1 MYQHLIKQYLKASIG
16 ASWWNSTMPQISLEY
31 GEWLMIMNPF
41 IFQMNLANKFNI
53 QQILGVWAQ
62 GIHDRE
68 VNLLR
73 CSHSIDEALLESDV
87 PSKMM
92 NLNWEKERQAMAAAE
107 NHPSSLQLASQTY
120 WDSSTARTLF
130 GAQKEDVNM
139 LVTSNWKIEK
149 LCC

>member
-1 MYQHLIKQYLKASIG
+1 
-16 ASWWNSTMPQISLEY
+16 
-31 GEWLMIMNPF
+31 MIVNPF
-41 IFQMNLANKFNI
+41 IFQTNLANKFNI
-53 QQILGVWAQ
+53 QQILGGVWAQ

-92 NLNWEKERQAMAAAE
+92 NLNLKKERQAMAAAE

-120 WDSSTARTLF
+120 WDSSKARTLF

-139 LVTSNWKIEK
+139 LVTSN
-149 LCC
+149 